1 MLFLRPFLHTAIKN
15 HYSLQL
21 KWLSYSYQ
29 VLSLARCC
37 TLLRS
42 KIAVP
47 RQKTGSLAIEQPL
60 SWVVYPP
67 PPCKPMIQLTKVA
80 VFVEEPIQRGR
91 WTNRQSQI
99 IGIHKRSLVNF
110 PDKGVS

>member
-1 MLFLRPFLHTAIKN
+1 MV
-15 HYSLQL
+15 S
-21 KWLSYSYQ
+21 SYQ
-29 VLSLARCC
+29 GLSL
-37 TLLRS
+37 TRS
-42 KIAVP
+42 KMGFP
-47 RQKTGSLAIEQPL
+47 RRKTGSLAIEQPL

-67 PPCKPMIQLTKVA
+67 PPCKTMIQLTKVA
-80 VFVEEPIQRGR
+80 VFVAEPMQRGR